1 MLYRYV
7 AVEQTTGQER
17 RGEIDAANRD
27 LAIAAL
33 QHRGFVIM
41 SINEEGKKPDWMKN
55 ITIFE
60 KKVKYKDVVILSR
73 QISTLFLAQVPAL
86 RIFQLLAAETE
97 NIALRL
103 RLESVSEDLR
113 AGMPVAQAMSKFP
126 DTFTPFYT
134 NMVRAGE
141 ESGNLSKTFEY
152 LADYLDRTY
161 ELINKTKKALVYP
174 AFVISIFFIVMIMM
188 LVVVIP
194 KLTVIITETGKELP
208 FYTKIVIAMSNSLI
222 NYGLYILIV
231 LVVLVFFAI
240 RYAKSQEGAEVFAQ
254 ISLNIPYIGDL
265 YRKLYLSRICDNIN
279 TMVSSGVAMVRAVEI
294 SAEVVDNELY
304 KKAMTAVAQDVRT
317 GVSLSGALG
326 KTNLVPQVMVQM
338 VRVGEETGEVG
349 NILETL
355 SKFYKR
361 EVDNE
366 VDTIVGLIEP
376 AMILLLGLGVGGL
389 LTSVLMPIYD
399 ITSSF

>member
-1 MLYRYV
+1 MQFRYI
-7 AVEQTTGQER
+7 AIEQSSGQER
-17 RGEIDAANRD
+17 RGEVDAASKD

-33 QHRGFVIM
+33 QRRGLVVM
-41 SINEEGKKPDWMKN
+41 NVSEVGVQPAWMKN
-55 ITIFE
+55 ISFFE
-60 KKVKYKDVVILSR
+60 ERVKYKDIVILSR

-86 RIFQLLAAETE
+86 RVFQLLAGETE
-97 NIALRL
+97 NVALRH
-103 RLESVSEDLR
+103 RLESISEDLR
-113 AGMPVAQAMSKFP
+113 AGTTLAAAMAKYP
-126 DTFTPFYT
+126 DVFTPFYT

-161 ELINKTKKALVYP
+161 ELVTKTKKALVYP
-174 AFVISIFFIVMIMM
+174 AFVIVVFASVMVLM

-194 KLTVIITETGKELP
+194 KLSAIIVETGKELP
-208 FYTKIVIAMSNSLI
+208 IYTRFVIGASNFLI
-222 NYGLYILIV
+222 NYGL
-231 LVVLVFFAI
+231 FFAAI
-240 RYAKSQEGAEVFAQ
+240 LAVAAFFAFRYGQSREGKEVYA
-254 ISLNIPYIGDL
+254 NIALQFPYVGDL

-279 TMVSSGVAMVRAVEI
+279 TMVTSGVPMVRAVEI

-304 KKAMTAVAQDVRT
+304 RQAMLTAAQDVRT
-317 GVSLSGALG
+317 GVALSGALG
-326 KTNLVPQVMVQM
+326 RSALIPQVMVQM

-355 SKFYKR
+355 AKFYKR
-361 EVDNE
+361 EVDNA
-366 VDTIVGLIEP
+366 VDTLVGLIEP
-376 AMILLLGLGVGGL
+376 AMIVMLGLGVGGL

>member
-7 AVEQTTGQER
+7 AIEQTSGQER
-17 RGEIDAANRD
+17 RGEIDATNKD

-41 SINEEGKKPDWMKN
+41 SINEEGKKPEWMKN
-55 ITIFE
+55 ISIFE
-60 KKVKYKDVVILSR
+60 EKVKYKDVVILSR
-73 QISTLFLAQVPAL
+73 QISTLFMAQVPAL
-86 RIFQLLAAETE
+86 RIFQLLASETE
-97 NIALRL
+97 NIALRH

-174 AFVISIFFIVMIMM
+174 AFVISIFFVVMIMM

-208 FYTKIVIAMSNSLI
+208 VYTKIVIAMSNGLI
-222 NYGLYILIV
+222 NYGIYMLAALIIF
-231 LVVLVFFAI
+231 VFFAV
-240 RYAKSQEGAEVFAQ
+240 RYAKSEEGAEVFAGMA
-254 ISLNIPYIGDL
+254 LNIPYIGDL

-304 KKAMTAVAQDVRT
+304 KKAMVTVAQDVRT

-338 VRVGEETGEVG
+338 VHVGEETGEVG

-355 SKFYKR
+355 AKFYKR
-361 EVDNE
+361 EVDNS

-376 AMILLLGLGVGGL
+376 AMILMLGLGVGGL